1 MPAKLIIAVVT
12 LLTGLFA
19 AAQAHADPAA
29 RVVSL
34 GNFDSPT
41 HVSVAPGE
49 TDLLFIVER
58 PGVIR
63 LLRNEQ
69 PVAQPFLDIR
79 NLVFGP
85 PDGGGN
91 EQGLFSIAFPANYQQ
106 TRRFYVAFTR
116 GNGAIEI
123 SEFRRNA
130 ANRMRADA
138 STRRLLLTIPHSGA
152 SNHNGGQLHFGPDG
166 FLYIS
171 IGDGG
176 NLTPPGEPARN
187 LNSLLGKILRI
198 NPLPQGT
205 RPYGI
210 PASNPFVGE
219 AGRDEVFAY
228 GLRNPWRFSFDGNRI
243 AIADVGQDSQ
253 EEVNFLQVTAA
264 SGVNFGWPQ
273 FEGNVVF
280 DNSRPG
286 PHPAKRPMF
295 VYAHKGNNCAI
306 IGGHVVHSAALP
318 ALNGRYIYGDACTG
332 RVFSFVP
339 NVATQKAVGHRSA
352 QITLPGLSSFGQGFN
367 GRVYTTQIDGR
378 VSRLAPRHRRRH
390 RRQHGKG
397 RCRKQQRHYGLKP
410 TMKCARCDSGSISP
424 SPFTVMV

>member
-1 MPAKLIIAVVT
+1 MLE
-12 LLTGLFA
+12 
-19 AAQAHADPAA
+19 PAA

-41 HVSVAPGE
+41 YVTVAPGE
-49 TDLLFIVER
+49 PDLVFVVER
-58 PGVIR
+58 SGVIR
-63 LLRNEQ
+63 LLRNEE
-69 PVAQPFLDIR
+69 PVGQPFLDIR

-85 PDGGGN
+85 PDGGGS
-91 EQGLFSIAFPANYQQ
+91 EQGLLSIAFPANYQQ
-106 TRRFYVAFTR
+106 TRRFYAAFTR
-116 GNGAIEI
+116 NNGAIEI

-130 ANRMRADA
+130 ANRFRADA
-138 STRRLLLTIPHSGA
+138 GTRRLLLTIPHSGA
-152 SNHNGGQLHFGPDG
+152 SNHNGGQLQFGPDG

-171 IGDGG
+171 TGDGG
-176 NLTPPGEPARN
+176 NLSPPGEPARD

-210 PASNPFVGE
+210 PPSNPFVGE
-219 AGRDEVFAY
+219 AGRNEIFAY

-243 AIADVGQDSQ
+243 AIADVGQDSR
-253 EEVNFLQVTAA
+253 EEVNFLQIPAA

-295 VYAHKGNNCAI
+295 VYAHSGNVCAI

-318 ALNGRYIYGDACTG
+318 ALNGRYIYGDLCTG
-332 RVFSFVP
+332 RIFSFVP
-339 NVATQKAVGHRSA
+339 NVATQKAEDHRSA
-352 QITLPGLSSFGQGFN
+352 QIILPGLSSFGQGFN
-367 GRVYTTQIDGR
+367 GRVYTTQINGQ
-378 VSRLAPRHRRRH
+378 VSRLAP
-390 RRQHGKG
+390 
-397 RCRKQQRHYGLKP
+397 P
-410 TMKCARCDSGSISP
+410 AP
-424 SPFTVMV
+424 PPP